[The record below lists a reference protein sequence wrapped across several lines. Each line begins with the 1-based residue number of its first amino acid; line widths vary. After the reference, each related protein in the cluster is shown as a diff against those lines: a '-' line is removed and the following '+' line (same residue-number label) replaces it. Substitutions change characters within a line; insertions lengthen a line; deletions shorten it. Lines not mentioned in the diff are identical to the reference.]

1 LCKHQVIVLLPSTN
15 LLKEN
20 IIEYCGTW
28 LGFNCGGFKAM
39 FINPRYLQLDD
50 GASDDEDNE
59 YVQVKK
65 SKIIDIGC

>member
-1 LCKHQVIVLLPSTN
+1 
-15 LLKEN
+15 
-20 IIEYCGTW
+20 
-28 LGFNCGGFKAM
+28 M